1 MIRYSN
7 ISSSRTGR
15 RSRFVPRRFVHS
27 QRTKGIQSHRANSRR
42 RGLLWGEKLSDLR
55 IITGH
60 DFRNVRRNSRLQ
72 RSPRH
77 SSEIDEGVKLMFLW
91 RPCLILYCIVSCIF
105 YLCKLVKIYLENNIF
120 KVISI
125 RLSTSFLV
133 SDSQEF
139 EAFPVVARYINISPT
154 ETPTFRQRDCGELG
168 LFSITERV
176 MLDWHLANISPLL

>member
-1 MIRYSN
+1 MKFTRWWLLPKRRKIYPRFKIGCTCHPTTYSTIRLVLFPAFIRHLVS
-7 ISSSRTGR
+7 ISTSTWWSDIRTFLLHALEDGQDPLPDV
-15 RSRFVPRRFVHS
+15 SFS

-72 RSPRH
+72 RSPRP

-105 YLCKLVKIYLENNIF
+105 
-120 KVISI
+120 
-125 RLSTSFLV
+125 
-133 SDSQEF
+133 
-139 EAFPVVARYINISPT
+139 
-154 ETPTFRQRDCGELG
+154 
-168 LFSITERV
+168 
-176 MLDWHLANISPLL
+176 